1 MYHQSR
7 NPLVILR
14 FEEIMDQ
21 LMSELMSKVPLRKQ
35 KMCR

>member
-1 MYHQSR
+1 MAISKK
-7 NPLVILR
+7 L
-14 FEEIMDQ
+14 EEIMDQ